1 MALVVEKI
9 KHFSYFIDSG
19 GQQYVRHE
27 NKTG

>member
-1 MALVVEKI
+1 MALEVDKR
-9 KHFSYFIDSG
+9 KHFSYFIDSE